1 MTEGDPKK
9 QNDSTVSDFDRLLGG
24 IKRIT
29 KRAQEEGRIVPKT
42 PVIDRYID
50 KKKKQAGSPSTAFES
65 EES

>member
-1 MTEGDPKK
+1 MAEGDPKK

-24 IKRIT
+24 IKKIT
-29 KRAQEEGRIVPKT
+29 KRAKEEGRTVPKT

-50 KKKKQAGSPSTAFES
+50 KKKKQAGSPPTAFES